1 MVYVLDTS
9 ILIEIENN
17 NKKVLS
23 DIVEKV
29 GDINSLDLYITYFGF
44 CEYFYGHTKKNKKN
58 KRAIMERLKRYRLL
72 NTSKESAIIFC
83 ITQNDLKESGKEIPV
98 FDLLSSSI
106 AIANN
111 MFMITTDEHFKRIPG
126 LKTIIIKP

>member
-1 MVYVLDTS
+1 MEYVLDTS

-23 DIVEKV
+23 EMVKKL
-29 GDINSLDLYITYFGF
+29 GDISSIDLYLTYFGF
-44 CEYFYGHTKKNKKN
+44 CEYFYSHIKKNKKN
-58 KRAIMERLKRYRLL
+58 KQVTLERLKKYKLI

-83 ITQNDLKESGKEIPV
+83 INQNDLKESGKEIPV

-111 MFMITTDEHFKRIPG
+111 MAMITADDHFRRIPR
-126 LKTIIIKP
+126 LKTIKITP

>member
-1 MVYVLDTS
+1 MEYILDTS

-23 DIVEKV
+23 DIVEKI
-29 GDINSLDLYITYFGF
+29 GDIESLNFYITYFGF
-44 CEYFYGHTKKNKKN
+44 CEYFYGHIKKNKKN
-58 KRAIMERLKRYRLL
+58 KQTILERLNGYKLL

-83 ITQNDLKESGKEIPV
+83 ITQNDLKESGKEIPI
-98 FDLLSSSI
+98 FDSLSSSI

-111 MFMITTDEHFKRIPG
+111 MFMITADENFKRIPG
-126 LKTIIIKP
+126 LKTIMIEP